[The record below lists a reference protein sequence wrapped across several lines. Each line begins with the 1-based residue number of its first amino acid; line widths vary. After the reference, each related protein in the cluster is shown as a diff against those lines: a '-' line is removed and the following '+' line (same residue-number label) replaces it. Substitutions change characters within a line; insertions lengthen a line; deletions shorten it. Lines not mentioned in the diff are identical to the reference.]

1 MADWQPAAG
10 RGEGEGTTTTT
21 RKRYSGSIQQL
32 NIAQAPAHDPAWQ
45 DMYVDQVE
53 GQYQYDRN
61 VQSGKY
67 TDLEYG
73 EDGQGRIVSTVFD
86 TSTGQRRPYPTSH
99 LQRRLLN
106 ERIDL
111 RYKDGIIQGTVE
123 PVEEARGPNYQVTRS
138 EVVETVEVT
147 PSGGQADGTA
157 SSTEPNDSE
166 TQGEQPVSEDDVK
179 KDHKKVK
186 ILTAPEVDERN
197 GEPIPGSGGFKYLD
211 EDQIKELQD
220 AGRIKPSHA
229 RAARKTLGIQQR
241 AFEKGTWPPPEGGHA
256 YDMDGN
262 LLDVDGEYLPNA
274 DGTVQIPSGQTIA
287 GTYGRDGAD
296 VRQVITPEVRGPRVA
311 KGGAGVPA
319 THKVKLY
326 TKDPSWLT
334 GILSPLL
341 KTSNGIIFPYTPT
354 ININHSASYGT
365 YDINQSVNQPHYY
378 MMTPNISINVTAI
391 FTANTAK
398 EAEYLLAAMHFFRTA
413 TKSDFGAYSNGF
425 RRADAGTPPP
435 VLVFSGYGDE
445 QFKNIPVVL
454 RNVNFTL
461 PEDVDYV
468 SVTTQSAAT
477 VNLGAAFENA
487 GNTAEQQTIFNA
499 GAEGSIV
506 DGDDET
512 SIDIP
517 EESST
522 VPSSMLFAFDLAPQY
537 PPSQLRD
544 EWNLGKYASGEL
556 LRRGYI

>member
-197 GEPIPGSGGFKYLD
+197 GEPIPGSGGFK
-211 EDQIKELQD
+211 
-220 AGRIKPSHA
+220 
-229 RAARKTLGIQQR
+229 
-241 AFEKGTWPPPEGGHA
+241 
-256 YDMDGN
+256 
-262 LLDVDGEYLPNA
+262 
-274 DGTVQIPSGQTIA
+274 
-287 GTYGRDGAD
+287 
-296 VRQVITPEVRGPRVA
+296 
-311 KGGAGVPA
+311 
-319 THKVKLY
+319 
-326 TKDPSWLT
+326 
-334 GILSPLL
+334 
-341 KTSNGIIFPYTPT
+341 
-354 ININHSASYGT
+354 
-365 YDINQSVNQPHYY
+365 
-378 MMTPNISINVTAI
+378 
-391 FTANTAK
+391 
-398 EAEYLLAAMHFFRTA
+398 
-413 TKSDFGAYSNGF
+413 
-425 RRADAGTPPP
+425 
-435 VLVFSGYGDE
+435 
-445 QFKNIPVVL
+445 
-454 RNVNFTL
+454 
-461 PEDVDYV
+461 
-468 SVTTQSAAT
+468 
-477 VNLGAAFENA
+477 
-487 GNTAEQQTIFNA
+487 
-499 GAEGSIV
+499 
-506 DGDDET
+506 
-512 SIDIP
+512 
-517 EESST
+517 
-522 VPSSMLFAFDLAPQY
+522 
-537 PPSQLRD
+537 
-544 EWNLGKYASGEL
+544 
-556 LRRGYI
+556 